1 MRSSKRRRRRL
12 RTSPHRRSW
21 LPCRPWTA
29 QRLRPQPRNA
39 NAGASAGGR
48 ARMDEPVRRLVLA
61 LVGAVALTA
70 ERADELADSLAER
83 GGMSKDEVRAF
94 IDEATTRWRGDAVR
108 VGERA
113 GATLNG
119 AFRELGLVT
128 RDEWDELE
136 LRVAQIEHRLRLVE
150 SRPRAVPPASS

>member
-1 MRSSKRRRRRL
+1 
-12 RTSPHRRSW
+12 
-21 LPCRPWTA
+21 
-29 QRLRPQPRNA
+29 
-39 NAGASAGGR
+39 
-48 ARMDEPVRRLVLA
+48 MDEPVKRLALA

-83 GGMSKDEVRAF
+83 GGMSRDEVRGW
-94 IDEATTRWRGDAVR
+94 IDEATTRWRGDATR

-113 GATLNG
+113 GATLQG
-119 AFRELGLVT
+119 ALRELGLVT

-150 SRPRAVPPASS
+150 ARPRAVPPS